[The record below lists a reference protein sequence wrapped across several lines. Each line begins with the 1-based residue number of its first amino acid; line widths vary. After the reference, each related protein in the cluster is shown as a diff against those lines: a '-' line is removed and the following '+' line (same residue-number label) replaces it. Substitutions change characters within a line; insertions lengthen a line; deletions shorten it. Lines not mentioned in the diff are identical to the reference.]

1 MLFFRSA
8 VIFAVLFLTGQV
20 FAAPSTNR
28 IVLTREQPSAQ
39 LLPLKESHL
48 LELEEFPLEP
58 APIPEPAQQL
68 QINLGAS
75 LRWEA
80 THGLLKYEQPTQ
92 VRWFPL
98 DATGIQQ
105 ITVTRQLP
113 DATEETRGVRL
124 ILPVEFNPAGDG
136 SLSGTM
142 IGIYPVPNQKAPAP
156 VARNPQA
163 YAAPTSFYP
172 VNAETGR
179 VPLQGG
185 FTLETLSPAPLP
197 DQQGTRYVALH
208 PEAIGFLNALEA
220 ALDSDRG
227 TTEGLRI
234 LRGYISPHER
244 LRMETLGIK
253 LAEFTRFQYG
263 DAFAL
268 IWDTNADFRMDDL
281 NKDGKV
287 DVEDSAVLAETVKRV
302 FREQSL
308 QGGIGLCARFEG
320 PDHLGTPYLH
330 VDLRGWMVEWREE

>member
-1 MLFFRSA
+1 MFSFRPSA
-8 VIFAVLFLTGQV
+8 LFLFLIFTTQVLSGNPTGGLEV
-20 FAAPSTNR
+20 TK
-28 IVLTREQPSAQ
+28 EQSGVH
-39 LLPLKESHL
+39 LLAVKESHL
-48 LELEEFPLEP
+48 LQLAEFPLEP
-58 APIPEPAQQL
+58 APIPEPAQEL
-68 QINLGAS
+68 KINLSAN

-80 THGLLKYEQPTQ
+80 TEGLLKYESPTQ

-98 DATGIQQ
+98 DATGIQH
-105 ITVTRQLP
+105 ISVHRHLP
-113 DATEETRGVRL
+113 DTTVETRSLRV
-124 ILPVEFNPAGDG
+124 ILPAEFNPAGDG
-136 SLSGTM
+136 SLGGTM

-172 VNAETGR
+172 VNEQTAR

-185 FTLETLSPAPLP
+185 FTLEALSPAPLP

-208 PEAIGFLNALEA
+208 SEALGFLNALEA

-268 IWDTNADFRMDDL
+268 IWDSNADFRMDDL
-281 NKDGKV
+281 NKDGKI
-287 DVEDSAVLAETVKRV
+287 DVEDSAVLAETVKKV